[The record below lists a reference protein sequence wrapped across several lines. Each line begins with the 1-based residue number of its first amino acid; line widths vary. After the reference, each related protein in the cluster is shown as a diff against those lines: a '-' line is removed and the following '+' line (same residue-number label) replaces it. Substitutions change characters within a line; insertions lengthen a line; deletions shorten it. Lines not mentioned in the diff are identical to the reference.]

1 MDNKNYQQKKKKKG
15 SGFWGLAVLLI
26 IWAINALDS
35 EKIRR
40 FFSRLQWSIRTGR
53 LGVDGRAAVT
63 ALAVVIGLLAL
74 VIFVSVLAKKAREK
88 RFDGI
93 RRAPGARTAGSGSA
107 VRGGSSAAHSH
118 DQLQGYRGDESA
130 AEHWKKQLDGF
141 LEAGIIDRSEY
152 RVLLERR
159 RR

>member
-1 MDNKNYQQKKKKKG
+1 MDNKNKQQKPRKKG
-15 SGFWGLAVLLI
+15 SGLWVAVFFIVVWLINTVDLDRLASRLSRLFRGEGFSLDDMRIVIGIVAVLAVALLI
-26 IWAINALDS
+26 LTIT
-35 EKIRR
+35 
-40 FFSRLQWSIRTGR
+40 RLSK
-53 LGVDGRAAVT
+53 VRAQ
-63 ALAVVIGLLAL
+63 
-74 VIFVSVLAKKAREK
+74 K

-93 RRAPGARTAGSGSA
+93 LRAPGGRTAGTGSA
-107 VRGGSSAAHSH
+107 VRGGSAAAHSH
-118 DQLQGYRGDESA
+118 DQLQGYRGDESS

>member
-1 MDNKNYQQKKKKKG
+1 MANQLNSKQNQQQRKKKKG
-15 SGFWGLAVLLI
+15 SGLWGLAVLAVIWI
-26 IWAINALDS
+26 INRVDFDDLQRS
-35 EKIRR
+35 
-40 FFSRLQWSIRTGR
+40 FSRLGRGIRTGNFR
-53 LGVDGRAAVT
+53 LDGTVIGALAAAVLFIVLIITVSRLKKRRAA
-63 ALAVVIGLLAL
+63 
-74 VIFVSVLAKKAREK
+74 K

-93 RRAPGARTAGSGSA
+93 KARG
-107 VRGGSSAAHSH
+107 GGSSAAHSH
-118 DQLQGYRGDESA
+118 DRLQGFRGDENP